1 MPPFQSFRQRLAR
14 VVGRANKAA
23 GIAQIVRL
31 VAGHNESMWP
41 RLDVYEQQA
50 NEYLRSSWVYVA
62 VTRIAEAAALVPY
75 EVYSTPGETRIEQRN
90 HPIER
95 LLRTPNPFLSQF
107 ELLESTFGYL
117 ELTGNAYWF
126 LAGMPGGAPEE
137 IWPLRPDR
145 GRIVPSPTQYIG
157 GGSFKARSG
166 LISLSGA
173 GNGPFQNWPT
183 RASTTSPESI
193 AT

>member
-62 VTRIAEAAALVPY
+62 VTRIAETAALGPY
-75 EVYSTPGETRIEQRN
+75 QVYSARGETRIEQRN
-90 HPIER
+90 HPIAP
-95 LLRTPNPFLSQF
+95 LLRTPRPFLMQIG
-107 ELLESTFGYL
+107 LLQSTFGYL
-117 ELTGNAYWF
+117 ELTRYC
-126 LAGMPGGAPEE
+126 
-137 IWPLRPDR
+137 
-145 GRIVPSPTQYIG
+145 
-157 GGSFKARSG
+157 
-166 LISLSGA
+166 
-173 GNGPFQNWPT
+173 
-183 RASTTSPESI
+183 
-193 AT
+193 

>member
-41 RLDVYEQQA
+41 RLDVYDQEA
-50 NEYLRSSWVYVA
+50 TEYLRSSWVYVA

-75 EVYSTPGETRIEQRN
+75 EVYATKGEAKIAQQNHAIEQ
-90 HPIER
+90 
-95 LLRTPNPFLSQF
+95 LLRNPNPHMSQF
-107 ELLESTFGYL
+107 ELLEATFGFL

-126 LAGMPGGAPEE
+126 L
-137 IWPLRPDR
+137 
-145 GRIVPSPTQYIG
+145 T
-157 GGSFKARSG
+157 
-166 LISLSGA
+166 
-173 GNGPFQNWPT
+173 GP
-183 RASTTSPESI
+183 A
-193 AT
+193 